1 MPTTQE
7 RQALAF
13 LTGLALI
20 AVGVRAVGVQRFDAE
35 VTAATGGPRA
45 ADSSLALRALEA
57 QVAAVDSARRAPK
70 KRRPSATARPAGGRS
85 PRPSRPAPLA
95 SLVAPQAPRPPA
107 PVNVNTATAAE
118 LERLP
123 RVGPALARR
132 IIEWRERHGPFGKP
146 DDLRHVRG
154 IGPSTVRLLD
164 SLVTFSRGPR
174 PLDSEGVPSPALPLG
189 LVN

>member
-7 RQALAF
+7 RHALAF
-13 LTGLALI
+13 LAGLALI

-35 VTAATGGPRA
+35 VTAATGGRRA
-45 ADSSLALRALEA
+45 ADSSLAIRALEA

-70 KRRPSATARPAGGRS
+70 KRRQPAAARVTASRP
-85 PRPSRPAPLA
+85 PRPSQRPAPPVPA
-95 SLVAPQAPRPPA
+95 ARRAPA
-107 PVNVNTATAAE
+107 PINVNTATAAE

-174 PLDSEGVPSPALPLG
+174 PLDSEGVPSPAPHLG
-189 LVN
+189 LMN